1 MVSTTRRSGAGG
13 RSSSSPNAPPTARP
27 EPDLGDLDL
36 AKVISLLQSVQGDA
50 ILRELQADDQPVDS
64 GQPTQARA
72 NPDTQTVSLFLAEE
86 QEILRHAYLSF
97 FEKQPDVRLLG
108 SSSQVDGDGLLE
120 ALASQKPQ
128 VMLIGVKTLQ
138 TSTVDQLA
146 RLRESNPDVAL
157 VLLFAFYDIRGI
169 KALREFSRSASTGCA
184 YLLKHTID
192 SVEQLTQVVH
202 SVAQGRMIVDP
213 MVMEGL
219 MKTGDT
225 GTSLFKSLSPKAME
239 VMRWVAKGY
248 RNDTIADV
256 LSRDV
261 KTIERHINN
270 IYGALQDD
278 QDPSKHPRVQGVLQ
292 YLSAT
297 GALSTEQLL
306 DA

>member
-1 MVSTTRRSGAGG
+1 M
-13 RSSSSPNAPPTARP
+13 
-27 EPDLGDLDL
+27 
-36 AKVISLLQSVQGDA
+36 QGDA
-50 ILRELQADDQPVDS
+50 ILRELQADDQPADS
-64 GQPTQARA
+64 GQPTQAWP

-108 SSSQVDGDGLLE
+108 SSSQVAGDGLLE

-128 VMLIGVKTLQ
+128 VMLIGVRTLQ

-146 RLRESNPDVAL
+146 RLRESSPDVAL

-219 MKTGDT
+219 MKAGDT

-248 RNDTIADV
+248 RNDTI
-256 LSRDV
+256 DV
-261 KTIERHINN
+261 KTIGRHINN
-270 IYGALQDD
+270 IYGALQED
-278 QDPSKHPRVQGVLQ
+278 QDSSKHPRVQAVLQ
-292 YLSAT
+292 YLRAT
-297 GALSTEQLL
+297 GALFTEQLL